1 MNRPSSSDD
10 GPTVIRTGP
19 TGGPVSDFAPSS
31 TFRSDSLPEGLRLGE
46 YEIRSVIGEGGFGI
60 VYLAYD
66 HFLQRQVALKE
77 YMPSTLAG
85 RARTGLDVV
94 VKAER
99 HRDTFLAGLRSFVN
113 EARLLAQFDHPALV
127 KVYRFWEAHGTAY
140 MVMPYCVGPTLK
152 EALASHDG
160 PPDEDWLRHHLLG
173 PLLEALALLHKAQC
187 LHRDIAPDNILLTD
201 TGPLLLD
208 FGAARQIIGDMSQT
222 LTVVLKPGYAPIEQ
236 YGEVAGMG
244 QGAWT
249 DLYALAGVV
258 RYALTGK
265 VPMAATS
272 RIVQDT
278 LVPLAVSAAGQY
290 SEMFLQAVD
299 AALAV
304 KPADRPQSIAA
315 FQALLD
321 GLAPADQSQ
330 PDAAAPSLPVSPT
343 PGGRGGLPVATAS
356 LPRTTAS
363 PELTTR
369 TGPRSWSPT
378 TRPGAPTRS
387 SPLEDP
393 VSATTPT
400 TVAAGSRLGVPPL
413 LVAGLVLMA
422 LGAGGWMFLSGQRD
436 PTPMAVDPVP
446 IAGPADP
453 STPQAAAASA
463 AVLSSA
469 KASAAA
475 ALPVVV
481 EAAASVPPA
490 VVTDPASAPSPA
502 APPLAAPI
510 AKAVPPVPPR
520 PLPPVGL
527 PAPRVANTAPSEQ
540 ITSADA
546 TPKRAS
552 LSPDRSARCSDIL
565 QKASLEPLSASD
577 AAFLK
582 SECR

>member
-19 TGGPVSDFAPSS
+19 TGGPHSDFAPSS
-31 TFRSDSLPEGLRLGE
+31 TLWSDSLPEGLRLGE

-99 HRDTFLAGLRSFVN
+99 HRETFLAGLRSFVN

-140 MVMPYCVGPTLK
+140 MVMPYCIGPTLK
-152 EALASHDG
+152 EALSSHEG

-236 YGEVAGMG
+236 YGEVASMG

-258 RYALTGK
+258 RYAITGK
-265 VPMAATS
+265 VPVAATS
-272 RIVQDT
+272 RIMQDT
-278 LVPLAVSAAGQY
+278 LVPLAQLVAGQY
-290 SEMFLQAVD
+290 SDIFLRTMD

-304 KPADRPQSIAA
+304 KPADRPQNVAA
-315 FQALLD
+315 FQALLEGSEPMPPASPVPD
-321 GLAPADQSQ
+321 ASALAPSDGPASR
-330 PDAAAPSLPVSPT
+330 AKTGLIPT
-343 PGGRGGLPVATAS
+343 TG

-363 PELTTR
+363 PDASAR

-378 TRPGAPTRS
+378 TAPGSATRP
-387 SPLEDP
+387 SPLDALAGGP
-393 VSATTPT
+393 AGPRTTGKQPAAPQG
-400 TVAAGSRLGVPPL
+400 VAASPAKAESGARQQGGMMFLAGGLIL
-413 LVAGLVLMA
+413 LA
-422 LGAGGWMFLSGQRD
+422 LGAGGWMF
-436 PTPMAVDPVP
+436 
-446 IAGPADP
+446 
-453 STPQAAAASA
+453 
-463 AVLSSA
+463 
-469 KASAAA
+469 
-475 ALPVVV
+475 
-481 EAAASVPPA
+481 
-490 VVTDPASAPSPA
+490 
-502 APPLAAPI
+502 
-510 AKAVPPVPPR
+510 
-520 PLPPVGL
+520 
-527 PAPRVANTAPSEQ
+527 
-540 ITSADA
+540 
-546 TPKRAS
+546 
-552 LSPDRSARCSDIL
+552 
-565 QKASLEPLSASD
+565 
-577 AAFLK
+577 
-582 SECR
+582 